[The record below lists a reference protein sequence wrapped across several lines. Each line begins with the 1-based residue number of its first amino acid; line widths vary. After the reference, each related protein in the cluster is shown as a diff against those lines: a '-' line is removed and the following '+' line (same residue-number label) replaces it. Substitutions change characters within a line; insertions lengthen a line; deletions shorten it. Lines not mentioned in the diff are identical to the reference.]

1 MTVTVKLF
9 ASLRTG
15 RFDLR
20 AMDFPADTSAAQAI
34 AAAGVRPEEA
44 AVVFVNSRHAAPDT
58 VLADGD
64 TLAIFPPVGGG

>member
-1 MTVTVKLF
+1 MTVTIKLF

-15 RFDLR
+15 RFDVR
-20 AMDFPADTSAAQAI
+20 ALDFPADASVAQAI
-34 AAAGVRPEEA
+34 ASAGVRPEEA
-44 AVVFVNSRHAAPDT
+44 AVVFVNSRHAPPDA

>member
-9 ASLRTG
+9 ASLRAG
-15 RFDLR
+15 RFEVR
-20 AMDFPADTSAAQAI
+20 GMDFPADTSVGQAI

-44 AVVFVNSRHAAPDT
+44 AVVFVNSRHADPEMP
-58 VLADGD
+58 LAEGD